1 VIDFKDICKS
11 YGEQTVLDNATF
23 RINRGERVGIV
34 GPNGAGKSTIFGI
47 ITGDIYP
54 DKGAINYPK
63 DMRIGYLRQHLTEL
77 KSETALLDFTKDA
90 VADLNDIE
98 EKIHQIEKNLPDEKD
113 ENERKRLLEH
123 LGKLQHD
130 FEHLGGYRLK
140 SEAEA
145 ALTGLGFHPE
155 ELDRPLSSFSGGWQM
170 RAGLAKALI
179 ADTDILLLDEPSNYL
194 DIPAI
199 EWLYRFLNG
208 FKGTLLLIS
217 HDRYLL
223 KTLTNIT
230 LEVNGGNATRYSGDY
245 DFYIRERENRLLS
258 LEAAKKNQDKKR
270 EQLERSIERF
280 RSKNTKASQVQSWIK
295 TLDKMDDIN
304 LPEQLHYSGGIIIPP
319 APHSGAEIARLE
331 KAALS
336 YDHEKWILK
345 DIDLQINRGEKIAF
359 VGYNGTGKTTLL
371 KILAGVMPPTEG
383 KKVLGHKAVVGY
395 QAQEFGEILPDESS
409 VYDTVKSAAP
419 PETQSKSV
427 RSILGAF
434 GFSGEQADKRCK
446 VLSGGEKIRLCF
458 ARIFVN
464 PPNFLILDEPTTHLD
479 IAAREALQDAIK
491 NYDGTVCLVSHDI
504 EFVRKAAETII
515 AMEPPSIRK
524 YFGNYDY
531 YCAKSAELNKV
542 SNTVADN
549 STEEEKNSQKNRRK
563 ERAARRNEL
572 LPLKREAERKVSKLE
587 KEIEKLEEE
596 KQELLDKLM
605 ENAPN
610 TDFASINK
618 RIKDIDYSLAEK
630 TIQWEEA
637 ALKLESIIS
646 DSLAD

>member
-1 VIDFKDICKS
+1 
-11 YGEQTVLDNATF
+11 
-23 RINRGERVGIV
+23 
-34 GPNGAGKSTIFGI
+34 
-47 ITGDIYP
+47 
-54 DKGAINYPK
+54 
-63 DMRIGYLRQHLTEL
+63 
-77 KSETALLDFTKDA
+77 
-90 VADLNDIE
+90 
-98 EKIHQIEKNLPDEKD
+98 
-113 ENERKRLLEH
+113 
-123 LGKLQHD
+123 
-130 FEHLGGYRLK
+130 
-140 SEAEA
+140 
-145 ALTGLGFHPE
+145 
-155 ELDRPLSSFSGGWQM
+155 
-170 RAGLAKALI
+170 
-179 ADTDILLLDEPSNYL
+179 
-194 DIPAI
+194 
-199 EWLYRFLNG
+199 
-208 FKGTLLLIS
+208 
-217 HDRYLL
+217 LL